1 MRTRS
6 ILAATIGAA
15 ALLAAVPV
23 GAAFADPGDSRQARP
38 HGHHSKP
45 VTKPIAK
52 PTPKPT
58 PGAGDT
64 YTLCVNKYSGAIRV
78 PTRFKPCNRKENK
91 ITLLTEQ
98 AVGKLVGPQGPPG
111 PEGPQGPKGDKG
123 DPGPQGPQ
131 GPAGPAGP
139 QGPKG
144 EKGDKG
150 DTPKIDALEIDLGK
164 VLGRYSC
171 ANVST
176 NPAVLKFGNCKK
188 V

>member
-1 MRTRS
+1 MRARVGRRRGRS
-6 ILAATIGAA
+6 VARRGCRLSPAGAA
-15 ALLAAVPV
+15 
-23 GAAFADPGDSRQARP
+23 GA
-38 HGHHSKP
+38 
-45 VTKPIAK
+45 
-52 PTPKPT
+52 
-58 PGAGDT
+58 
-64 YTLCVNKYSGAIRV
+64 
-78 PTRFKPCNRKENK
+78 
-91 ITLLTEQ
+91 
-98 AVGKLVGPQGPPG
+98 
-111 PEGPQGPKGDKG
+111 KGD
-123 DPGPQGPQ
+123 
-131 GPAGPAGP
+131 AGP